1 MANDK
6 GTLRTCE
13 QGHSYYKKVIVQ
25 PARRAK
31 LNVNRKR
38 DF

>member
-13 QGHSYYKKVIVQ
+13 QGHSYYKKVIAQ
-25 PARRAK
+25 PVRRAK
-31 LNVNRKR
+31 LKVNRQM

>member
-6 GTLRTCE
+6 GTLRICE
-13 QGHSYYKKVIVQ
+13 QGHSYYKVIAQ
-25 PARRAK
+25 PVRRAK
-31 LNVNRKR
+31 LNVNRQK

>member
-13 QGHSYYKKVIVQ
+13 QGHSYYKKVIAQPVQ
-25 PARRAK
+25 RAK
-31 LNVNRKR
+31 LNVSRQR